1 LAEDRRTPETAGS
14 PGPDP
19 DAEIEGLTRR
29 IADVINSA
37 GAESRQDL
45 REYAIELLKE
55 GTEQGDAPVPS
66 ATAARAA
73 AGTNPIGIAL
83 LLGLVSLPLI
93 LLFLPVGLTM
103 LAVAVVMGAW
113 GILSTVF
120 RR

>member
-1 LAEDRRTPETAGS
+1 MAEDRRTPETAGS
-14 PGPDP
+14 PGPDL

-55 GTEQGDAPVPS
+55 GTEQGDAPLPPTTV
-66 ATAARAA
+66 AKA
-73 AGTNPIGIAL
+73 AGSNPIGIAL

-103 LAVAVVMGAW
+103 LAVAVVMGVW